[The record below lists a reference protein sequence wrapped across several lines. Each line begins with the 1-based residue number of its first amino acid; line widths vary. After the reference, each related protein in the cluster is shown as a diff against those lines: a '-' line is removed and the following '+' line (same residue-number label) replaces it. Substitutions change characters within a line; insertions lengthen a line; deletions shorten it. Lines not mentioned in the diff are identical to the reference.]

1 MVLFEEV
8 KYFRRKNNLFGKE
21 RPIRTKLMIAA
32 ENKRGLRKGSFG
44 KKGELY
50 QQSSNLKR
58 RGFAFEKGV
67 LLGKD
72 LLERKEEFHFEKK
85 PTIRTTEFE
94 FEKAEVCFGKG
105 SLIRKGSFGKKRRIS
120 F

>member
-1 MVLFEEV
+1 M
-8 KYFRRKNNLFGKE
+8 
-21 RPIRTKLMIAA
+21 
-32 ENKRGLRKGSFG
+32 
-44 KKGELY
+44 
-50 QQSSNLKR
+50 
-58 RGFAFEKGV
+58 EKGV

-105 SLIRKGSFGKKRRIS
+105 VLLGKDLLERKEEFHFEKKPTIRTY
-120 F
+120 